1 MKLTTLTVLG
11 GISPAEF
18 LQDYWQK
25 KPLLVRGA
33 MPELIGMFEPQ
44 DMLDLA
50 LEEGVTARLLMQL
63 GQQHDRWQ
71 LKTSPLTRKD
81 FKKLPLYW
89 TLLVQA
95 VDHWSLELAELWHKF
110 DFIPQWRR
118 DDIMVS
124 YAPKGGSVGQHFDQY
139 DVFLVQAH
147 GHRRWQ
153 LGQSFP
159 ADTAFVPNQ
168 PLRLLP
174 DMGEIIFDEILAPGD
189 LLYVPPGLSHY
200 GVAEDDCLTCSFG
213 FRMPNTAQ
221 LIERIADQCMGDA
234 ALQVPIPDRAALAG
248 QAQAGLVSAQAL
260 DDLKQRMLGVLNDP
274 VLFEQAAMA
283 LLSEPKY
290 PDSLPDVEPIEMDDW
305 ADYLAQGITG
315 RLDPSVRLVY
325 SPSQQFWLNG
335 EMIEVDPAHQTTL
348 QKLADGAWLSTEQ
361 LAALPASVVLDW
373 IERSL
378 LMVQLPE

>member
-1 MKLTTLTVLG
+1 MKLTTITVLG

-110 DFIPQWRR
+110 NFIPQWRR

-260 DDLKQRMLGVLNDP
+260 DDLKQRLLGVLNDP

-325 SPSQQFWLNG
+325 SPNQQFWLNG

-348 QKLADGAWLSTEQ
+348 QQLADGAWLSTEQ

>member
-1 MKLTTLTVLG
+1 LKLTTITVLG

-110 DFIPQWRR
+110 NFIPQWRR

-260 DDLKQRMLGVLNDP
+260 DDLKQRLLGVLNDP

-325 SPSQQFWLNG
+325 SPNQQFWLNG

-348 QKLADGAWLSTEQ
+348 QQLADGAWLSTEQ

>member
-50 LEEGVTARLLMQL
+50 IEDGVTARLLMQL
-63 GQQHDRWQ
+63 GQHHERWQ

-159 ADTAFVPNQ
+159 AGTAFVPNQ

-221 LIERIADQCMGDA
+221 LIERIADQCVGEA
-234 ALQVPIPDRAALAG
+234 ALQVPVADSAALAG

-260 DDLKQRMLGVLNDP
+260 DDLKQRLLAVLNDP

-283 LLSEPKY
+283 LLSESKY

-305 ADYLAQGITG
+305 ADYLEQGISG

-335 EMIEVDPAHQTTL
+335 EAIEVDPAYQAAL
-348 QKLADGAWLSTEQ
+348 QQLADGAWLSTEQ
-361 LAALPASVVLDW
+361 LAALPASTVLDW

>member
-260 DDLKQRMLGVLNDP
+260 DDLKQRLLGVLNDP

-325 SPSQQFWLNG
+325 SPNQQFWLNG

>member
-1 MKLTTLTVLG
+1 MKLTTITVLG

-260 DDLKQRMLGVLNDP
+260 DDLKQRLLGVLNDP

-325 SPSQQFWLNG
+325 SPNQQFWLNG

>member
-1 MKLTTLTVLG
+1 LKLTTITVLG

-110 DFIPQWRR
+110 NFIPQWRR

-260 DDLKQRMLGVLNDP
+260 DDLKQRLLGVLNDP

-325 SPSQQFWLNG
+325 SPNQQFWLNG

>member
-1 MKLTTLTVLG
+1 LKLTTLTVLG

-110 DFIPQWRR
+110 NFIPQWRR

-260 DDLKQRMLGVLNDP
+260 DDLKQRLLGVLNDP

-325 SPSQQFWLNG
+325 SPNQQFWLNG